1 LFETLIDFGEER
13 NLVGQRQRQMV
24 VDVIDIRKRIEKIRN
39 EVSEAIVSKHSYN
52 LPDENLRED
61 VSFSIQDAAQNQTG
75 ADLPL
80 DEQVS
85 AEERRTGVTDTS
97 ISMHNALTK
106 AMAMPA
112 FNLNIK
118 NRQSSGLLITLIL
131 LQVISNVILMA
142 ILLLK

>member
-1 LFETLIDFGEER
+1 
-13 NLVGQRQRQMV
+13 MV

-52 LPDENLRED
+52 LPDENLRDD
-61 VSFSIQDAAQNQTG
+61 VNFSIQDSSLNQPD
-75 ADLPL
+75 ADASV
-80 DEQVS
+80 DEQQ
-85 AEERRTGVTDTS
+85 ALENRRTGVTDTT
-97 ISMHNALTK
+97 IAMHNALTK
-106 AMAMPA
+106 AMSMPS

-131 LQVISNVILMA
+131 LQLISNVILMA

>member
-1 LFETLIDFGEER
+1 
-13 NLVGQRQRQMV
+13 MV

-61 VSFSIQDAAQNQTG
+61 VNFSIQDSSMKQPD
-75 ADLPL
+75 ADTSI
-80 DEQVS
+80 DEQQS
-85 AEERRTGVTDTS
+85 LEKKRTGVTDTT
-97 ISMHNALTK
+97 IAMHNALTK
-106 AMAMPA
+106 AMSMPS

-118 NRQSSGLLITLIL
+118 NRQSSGLIITLIL
-131 LQVISNVILMA
+131 LQLISNLILMA